1 MISDINDVCTANPDL
16 NIMSKIKNFMTDRS
30 ATEEKTNRI
39 LMNNSNNNT
48 INSFKC
54 SVHPLIQFW
63 DVCDKSIKEIEK
75 GENFKL
81 RDGDKNRKDTYIS
94 ILLNSVS
101 KLFYK
106 DGSGDPT
113 MSNVYLKSQGPYWKA
128 ASDKKTPIEMG
139 HIYTRLIDVLDNIVK
154 SPSLLYDNHI
164 KLFFGP
170 EKDCHDVQDIF
181 TADENR
187 DQTELFISRL
197 CFVIMEKAKKLFSD
211 FLCGGKFFNADDDLK
226 TTARICPSNNITVE
240 RLMGKLDSAIKQSP
254 NSSVGAIE
262 TKIVYNNNKTQ
273 NWLDSKSNSDKNIL
287 LKTAIKNRKQRIES
301 KEKQVIRK
309 SDKKATVKK
318 TIEENGI
325 WNFEIE
331 LETEIDKLRTKTEK
345 IKALKTQIN
354 LYKDDQVL
362 DISKIDK
369 NLLIF
374 SKKGKPLSVLELAA
388 NLRKLIFHRNPF
400 NDPESLVNKEIVHTW
415 EDDNTSEQTCWNGRL
430 QSYQNQE
437 FEVKYWKENEE
448 LEEGDLYNL
457 SVLELKED
465 FQGKLLTF
473 KGIGDYLNCIVE

>member
-1 MISDINDVCTANPDL
+1 MIC
-16 NIMSKIKNFMTDRS
+16 
-30 ATEEKTNRI
+30 KTI
-39 LMNNSNNNT
+39 T
-48 INSFKC
+48 
-54 SVHPLIQFW
+54 
-63 DVCDKSIKEIEK
+63 
-75 GENFKL
+75 
-81 RDGDKNRKDTYIS
+81 
-94 ILLNSVS
+94 
-101 KLFYK
+101 
-106 DGSGDPT
+106 
-113 MSNVYLKSQGPYWKA
+113 GPYWKA

-187 DQTELFISRL
+187 DQTDLFISGL

-226 TTARICPSNNITVE
+226 TTARKCPSNNITVE

-254 NSSVGAIE
+254 NSSVGAIQ

-273 NWLDSKSNSDKNIL
+273 NWLDSKSNTDKKIL
-287 LKTAIKNRKQRIES
+287 SKTAIKNRKQVTLDRYLKQKQLFNNRVKIINQRIES
-301 KEKQVIRK
+301 KEKQVKRK

-318 TIEENGI
+318 TIEANGI

-345 IKALKTQIN
+345 IKALQTQIN

-437 FEVKYWKENEE
+437 FEVNTIESSY
-448 LEEGDLYNL
+448 
-457 SVLELKED
+457 
-465 FQGKLLTF
+465 F
-473 KGIGDYLNCIVE
+473 